1 MALIRVEDL
10 LAPRLPDSPPPDSPP
25 PDSPPSDS
33 PLDAAARFYAE
44 VVPQVLH
51 GGDPVVTLLFA
62 PADHSHRG
70 WREAA
75 VASLARMLAPRRV
88 NAMVGDDDPA
98 AIAATLAFL
107 ESSGAMTGQLLPLD
121 SHGAGEVLGC
131 AA

>member
-1 MALIRVEDL
+1 MALIRMADL
-10 LAPRLPDSPPPDSPP
+10 LASPLPDSPLP
-25 PDSPPSDS
+25 DS

-44 VVPQVLH
+44 AVPRITSGAAAQ
-51 GGDPVVTLLFA
+51 GGDEAVTLLFA

-88 NAMVGDDDPA
+88 NAMVGDEAGSDPA
-98 AIAATLAFL
+98 AIAATQAFL

-121 SHGAGEVLGC
+121 SHGAGGVLGC
-131 AA
+131 VA